1 MAEYP
6 SNSHKS
12 KQEQQDAA
20 REKRVQK
27 VVRSGV
33 KTRPNKGR
41 KFTDI
46 FISEDASNVKSYI
59 AMDVL
64 VPAFKKLIFDIFTDG
79 IEMILYGSK
88 GQKSG
93 KSGSKISYRS
103 YYDEPSSDNRASRI
117 GSGRFDY
124 EDIIYDSRGEAE
136 LVLKNMHDCM
146 RRFGMVTVAD
156 MYDLSGL
163 TAPHTAFR
171 YGWMSI
177 RNAYVKHVR
186 DGYII
191 DLPKATV
198 ID

>member
-6 SNSHKS
+6 SNSFKS
-12 KQEQQDAA
+12 KEEQKLDA

-27 VVRSGV
+27 VVRGGV
-33 KTRPNKGR
+33 KTRQNKGR
-41 KFTDI
+41 KLTDI

-88 GQKSG
+88 GSKSG

-103 YYDEPSSDNRASRI
+103 YYDEPSDNRSSRATT
-117 GSGRFDY
+117 GRFDY

-136 LVLKNMHDCM
+136 IVLKNMNGCM
-146 RRFGMVTVAD
+146 KRFGMVTVAD

-177 RNAYVKHVR
+177 RNASVKRVR

-191 DLPKATV
+191 DLPKATMV
-198 ID
+198 D